1 MTTLDTLLDRNRR
14 FAAANPPADLR
25 LFPKL
30 ETIVIG
36 CADPRVDPA
45 AVLGLELGDAL
56 VIRNLGG
63 RFTPEVF
70 QTLAALRLI
79 AAAEGVAPGP
89 DWNLVVLQHTD
100 CGLTR
105 LGDQPGLL
113 ANVFGVDPADL
124 AAKAVNDPVAAV
136 AVDVA
141 AIKANPF
148 LPAAFL
154 VSGLVYDV
162 ATGLVNVVVPPAPL
176 RPAAPAPIAPAAP
189 AAPAPVEAN

>member
-45 AVLGLELGDAL
+45 AVLGLGLGDAL
-56 VIRNLGG
+56 IIRNIGG
-63 RFTPEVF
+63 RFTPD
-70 QTLAALRLI
+70 TMKTMAALGSI
-79 AAAEGVAPGP
+79 ARAEGASPGP
-89 DWNLVVLQHTD
+89 GWNLVVLHHTD
-100 CGLTR
+100 CGITR
-105 LGDQPGLL
+105 LGEHAGLL
-113 ANVFGVDPADL
+113 AAMFGIDPADL
-124 AAKAVNDPVAAV
+124 DSKAVSDPAAAV
-136 AVDVA
+136 AADVA

-148 LPAAFL
+148 LPASFL

-162 ATGLVNVVVPPAPL
+162 ATGLIDVVVPPSPL
-176 RPAAPAPIAPAAP
+176 RPEGSVA
-189 AAPAPVEAN
+189 

>member
-1 MTTLDTLLDRNRR
+1 MTTVDTLIARNRR
-14 FAAANPPADLR
+14 FAGSGRYAGLQMMPR
-25 LFPKL
+25 LQ
-30 ETIVIG
+30 TIVIG
-36 CADPRVDPA
+36 CVDPRIDPA

-63 RFTPEVF
+63 RFTLDTF

-79 AAAEGVAPGP
+79 ADAEGVAPGP
-89 DWNLVVLQHTD
+89 GWNLIVLQHTD

-105 LGDQPGLL
+105 LGGQPGLL

-141 AIKANPF
+141 AVKANPF

-162 ATGLVNVVVPPAPL
+162 ATGLVNVVVPSAPL
-176 RPAAPAPIAPAAP
+176 RPAETAAAAP
-189 AAPAPVEAN
+189 KTAAT